1 LQINLELNTSSC
13 IAQDLKLTLVRGRI
27 LRRNIY
33 TNLENRIRYV
43 GVAAACVGVLVGT
56 AALTKRF
63 HPSNSP
69 FRSDIITLVNDVGEK
84 IVVLKTTIK
93 PDQKAGKEL
102 LESLAKAVKEDLKN
116 ASKPVQR
123 SEISSC
129 IQADAKAN
137 EAESTQSAA
146 NSWRQNMFGESL
158 AKMYDE
164 QAQETRSSAAESEI
178 KCQSEFAALKKERN
192 QLMLDASASKQLIS
206 LSGTPGAYQKYVP
219 TYSYKLLVTDVNG
232 KSNVIPGRITCLNE
246 NAIYVFSREKRKKI
260 APHSFVA
267 FSKPDQMTI
276 VTSAKLLP
284 ELSRFG
290 GSVMP
295 TEDAVNYASQEIC
308 KYKGHVGVEI
318 DLAKAS

>member
-1 LQINLELNTSSC
+1 MDSR
-13 IAQDLKLTLVRGRI
+13 LKAG
-27 LRRNIY
+27 
-33 TNLENRIRYV
+33 
-43 GVAAACVGVLVGT
+43 GAMAACIGVVAGA
-56 AALTKRF
+56 AALTSRF
-63 HPSNSP
+63 QPSNSP
-69 FRSDIITLVNDVGEK
+69 FRSDVITLVNDVGEK
-84 IVVLKTTIK
+84 IVVLKATIK

-102 LESLAKAVKEDLKN
+102 LKSLAKAVKEDLKN

-129 IQADAKAN
+129 IQADSKAS

-158 AKMYDE
+158 AEMYDE
-164 QAQETRSSAAESEI
+164 QAQEARSSSAESEV

-232 KSNVIPGRITCLNE
+232 KSNVIPGRITCLNK

-276 VTSAKLLP
+276 VTSAELLP
-284 ELSRFG
+284 ELSRYG

-295 TEDAVNYASQEIC
+295 TEDAVNYASQEVC
-308 KYKGHVGVEI
+308 KHKDHVGVEI
-318 DLAKAS
+318 DLEKAS

>member
-1 LQINLELNTSSC
+1 MQINLELNTSSW

>member
-1 LQINLELNTSSC
+1 MDSR
-13 IAQDLKLTLVRGRI
+13 LKAG
-27 LRRNIY
+27 
-33 TNLENRIRYV
+33 
-43 GVAAACVGVLVGT
+43 GAVAACIGVVAGA
-56 AALTKRF
+56 AALTSRF
-63 HPSNSP
+63 QPSSSP

-84 IVVLKTTIK
+84 IVVLKATIK

-129 IQADAKAN
+129 IQADSKAS

-158 AKMYDE
+158 AEMYDE
-164 QAQETRSSAAESEI
+164 QAQEARSSSAESEV

>member
-1 LQINLELNTSSC
+1 MDSR
-13 IAQDLKLTLVRGRI
+13 LKAG
-27 LRRNIY
+27 
-33 TNLENRIRYV
+33 
-43 GVAAACVGVLVGT
+43 GAVAACIGVVAGT
-56 AALTKRF
+56 AALTSRF
-63 HPSNSP
+63 HPSSSP

-84 IVVLKTTIK
+84 IVVLKATIK
-93 PDQKAGKEL
+93 PEQKAGKEL
-102 LESLAKAVKEDLKN
+102 LVSLAKAVKEDLKN

-129 IQADAKAN
+129 IQANSKAS

-146 NSWRQNMFGESL
+146 NSWRQNMFGDSL
-158 AKMYDE
+158 AEMYDK
-164 QAQETRSSAAESEI
+164 QAQEARTSSAEREVE
-178 KCQSEFAALKKERN
+178 CQSKFAALKKERN

-219 TYSYKLLVTDVNG
+219 TYSYKLLVADVNG

-276 VTSAKLLP
+276 VTSAELLP
-284 ELSRFG
+284 ELSRYG
-290 GSVMP
+290 GSVIP
-295 TEDAVNYASQEIC
+295 TEDAVNYASQEVC

-318 DLAKAS
+318 DLEKAS